1 MKQKVVALPKTT
13 TRHRCAPEDFVMK
26 RRLLLR
32 AALCALAL
40 SFTLPLT
47 APVKAQEQ
55 PILVFAAASLKNA
68 LDEIAAE
75 WIKANKTEVKI
86 SYAASSALS
95 KQIENGAPADIFIS
109 ADIDWMDYVE
119 KKNLVRKGTRVSL
132 LGNTLVLIASKDAK
146 VKEVKIAPG
155 FDLAKLLGDGRLSM
169 AAVATVPAG
178 KYSKAALEKLGVWK
192 SVEGKIAEAE
202 NVRAALAF
210 VSRGEAPYG
219 IVYRTDAVSEKGVTI
234 AGTFPAG
241 THEPIVYPFAVLESS
256 KNPKAA
262 DFLKAMNT
270 QSARAIWTK
279 HGFATLATTPTN

>member
-1 MKQKVVALPKTT
+1 
-13 TRHRCAPEDFVMK
+13 MK
-26 RRLLLR
+26 RRLLMR

-40 SFTLPLT
+40 FIAFPFT
-47 APVKAQEQ
+47 APVKAQDQQ

-75 WIKANKTEVKI
+75 WSKANKVEVKI
-86 SYAASSALS
+86 SYAASSALA

-109 ADIDWMDYVE
+109 ADLDWMDYVE
-119 KKNLVRKGTRVSL
+119 KKNLVKKGSRISL
-132 LGNTLVLIASKDAK
+132 LGNTLVLVASKDAK
-146 VKEVKIAPG
+146 VKDVKITPG

-178 KYSKAALEKLGVWK
+178 KYGKAALEKLGVWK

-219 IVYRTDAVSEKGVTI
+219 IVYRTDAISEKGVTI

-270 QSARAIWTK
+270 SQARAIWVK
-279 HGFATLATTPTN
+279 HGFAKLVTTPTN

>member
-1 MKQKVVALPKTT
+1 
-13 TRHRCAPEDFVMK
+13 MK
-26 RRLLLR
+26 RRLLMR
-32 AALCALAL
+32 AALSALAL

-75 WIKANKTEVKI
+75 WMKANKLDVKI
-86 SYAASSALS
+86 SYAASSALA

-109 ADIDWMDYVE
+109 ADLDWMDYVE
-119 KKNLVRKGTRVSL
+119 KKNLVRKGTRVNL
-132 LGNTLVLIASKDAK
+132 LGNTLVLIASNDAK
-146 VKEVKIAPG
+146 AKEVKIAPG
-155 FDLAKLLGDGRLSM
+155 FDLAGLLGNGRLSM
-169 AAVATVPAG
+169 AAAATVPAG
-178 KYSKAALEKLGVWK
+178 KYGKAALEKLGVWK

-270 QSARAIWTK
+270 RAARAIWIK
-279 HGFATLATTPTN
+279 HGFEALAAANTN

>member
-1 MKQKVVALPKTT
+1 
-13 TRHRCAPEDFVMK
+13 MK
-26 RRLLLR
+26 RRLLMR
-32 AALCALAL
+32 AALSALAL

-75 WIKANKTEVKI
+75 WMKANKLDVKI
-86 SYAASSALS
+86 SYAASSALA

-109 ADIDWMDYVE
+109 ADLDWMDYVE

-146 VKEVKIAPG
+146 AKEVKIAPG

-178 KYSKAALEKLGVWK
+178 KYGKAALEKLGVWK

-270 QSARAIWTK
+270 QAARAIWIK
-279 HGFATLATTPTN
+279 HGFEALAAANTN

>member
-1 MKQKVVALPKTT
+1 MKRGLLLCVALS
-13 TRHRCAPEDFVMK
+13 
-26 RRLLLR
+26 
-32 AALCALAL
+32 ALAL
-40 SFTLPLT
+40 TFALPHA

-55 PILVFAAASLKNA
+55 PVIVFAAASLKNA
-68 LDEIAAE
+68 LDEIANE
-75 WIKANKTEVKI
+75 WMKANKTDVKI
-86 SYAASSALS
+86 SYAASSALA

-109 ADIDWMDYVE
+109 ADLDWMDYVE

-146 VKEVKIAPG
+146 SKDVKIAPG
-155 FDLAKLLGDGRLSM
+155 FDLAGLLGKDRLSM

-178 KYSKAALEKLGVWK
+178 KYGKAALEKLGVWK

-219 IVYRTDAVSEKGVTI
+219 IVYRTDAVAEKNVVI
-234 AGTFPAG
+234 AGTFPPG

-270 QSARAIWTK
+270 AQARAIWTK
-279 HGFATLATTPTN
+279 HGFATLVTTPTN